1 MEFAGMENTY
11 YIILCDGMG
20 TGPGAA
26 REGQSAGKLLR
37 KLLTSGFPPEH
48 ALGSLNSIYALQDR
62 AGAATVDLAQISLET
77 GKVTL
82 YKWGAA
88 PSYLV
93 GHDGAVKLG
102 SVSLPPGFSVE
113 EGKEVRC
120 NLSLRKGQILLL
132 VSDGIVE
139 ENVLPCCEEGASAA
153 ALANKLLKD
162 AVSEDDATIV
172 TLQLMPIK

>member
-20 TGPGAA
+20 TGPGAV

-139 ENVLPCCEEGASAA
+139 ENVLPCCEVGASAA

-172 TLQLMPIK
+172 TLQLLPIK